1 MNNTGQKFGGRTKG
15 TKNLKTSETKEII
28 QSIVRNQME
37 DVEELLNK
45 LEPNDRINAI
55 IKLISFVVPKQ
66 STIEIDNKEEE
77 EGKFSPLTITLI
89 DPYYGEA

>member
-37 DVEELLNK
+37 DVEELLSK
-45 LEPNDRINAI
+45 LHPNERITAI

-66 STIEIDNKEEE
+66 STIEIDNKEEDSWE
-77 EGKFSPLTITLI
+77 LRPFVIHIKKT
-89 DPYYGEA
+89 

>member
-1 MNNTGQKFGGRTKG
+1 MNNTGQKFGGRAKG

-45 LEPNDRINAI
+45 LDPNDRINAI

-66 STIEIDNKEEE
+66 SAIEIENKEE
-77 EGKFSPLTITLI
+77 GIFSPLTITLI
-89 DPYYGEA
+89 DPNDGEA